1 VLTTDVPHLKEAA
14 MAETAK
20 TDTKSTEAKP
30 AAGAAPRARLTP
42 AAESSDPAVHRLL
55 AEIQTAQMN
64 DDKDA
69 EKSAREDLRAL
80 GYE

>member
-1 VLTTDVPHLKEAA
+1 
-14 MAETAK
+14 MAEANKAESKATDAK
-20 TDTKSTEAKP
+20 TPERKPAVGTKLEP
-30 AAGAAPRARLTP
+30 AAG
-42 AAESSDPAVHRLL
+42 SSDPAVHQLL

-69 EKSAREDLRAL
+69 EKNAREDLRVL

>member
-1 VLTTDVPHLKEAA
+1 
-14 MAETAK
+14 MAEAK
-20 TDTKSTEAKP
+20 STTDTKPAEPKP
-30 AAGAAPRARLTP
+30 SVGGNLAP
-42 AAESSDPAVHRLL
+42 AAESSDPAVHQLL

-69 EKSAREDLRAL
+69 EKNAREDLRAL